1 MNISLTPAA
10 EKFITRMVRFGNAGP
25 KPGFRLTVTEGGCSG
40 LAAEFTVEASPQE
53 GDATFEWNGLTLF
66 LPAAS
71 RMLLD
76 GVTIDFSETPTSS
89 GLSFF
94 NPNAAA
100 CACSSSGGASATP
113 GISTVNISSIR
124 RA

>member
-10 EKFITRMVRFGNAGP
+10 EKFINRMVRFGNAGP
-25 KPGFRLTVTEGGCSG
+25 QAGFRLEVTAGGCSG
-40 LAAEFTVEASPQE
+40 LASEFTVEASPRE
-53 GDATFEWNGLTLF
+53 GDATFAWNGLTLF

-76 GVTIDFSETPTSS
+76 GVTIDFAETPTSS
-89 GLSFF
+89 GLTFF

-100 CACSSSGGASATP
+100 CACSSSGGTTATP
-113 GISTVNISSIR
+113 GISTVNITSIR